1 MPVTPEQEDYLHLRE
16 SLRKGDL
23 DGVRLAL
30 GDPAGFADARDAY
43 TNVNLLEHAI
53 VECDV
58 DFIRRLLE
66 LGADPNYEALD
77 GFPSLI
83 NGLGGSSE
91 AKYELLELLIAFG
104 ADVDQRGVNDYTPL
118 HMAASLDDDRAIAI
132 LLAHGAHRDARTR
145 VDDFTTAM
153 EEAQRVGAERAVAAL
168 RR

>member
-1 MPVTPEQEDYLHLRE
+1 MPVTPEQEDYLYLRE
-16 SLRKGDL
+16 SLRNGDL

-30 GDPAGFADARDAY
+30 GDPADFADASDAY

-53 VECDV
+53 VESDV
-58 DFIRRLLE
+58 GFIRRLLE
-66 LGADPNYEALD
+66 LGADPNYEALG

-83 NGLGGSSE
+83 NTLGGSSE
-91 AKYELLELLIAFG
+91 KKYALLELLIAFG
-104 ADVDQRGVNDYTPL
+104 ADVNQRGVNDYTPL

-132 LLAHGAHRDARTR
+132 LLAHGADRDARTR

-153 EEAQRVGAERAVAAL
+153 EEAQRAGAERAIAAL